1 MYLIIKKK
9 KNKKVIYE
17 VIFIYDVINIFKSI
31 GPVLILRNQNVC
43 VCVYKYATEGSYLDK
58 SWGVLED

>member
-9 KNKKVIYE
+9 KKKAIYE
-17 VIFIYDVINIFKSI
+17 VIFNYDVINIFKSI

-43 VCVYKYATEGSYLDK
+43 VCVCVCINMQQKE
-58 SWGVLED
+58 VI

>member
-9 KNKKVIYE
+9 TNKKVIYE

-43 VCVYKYATEGSYLDK
+43 VCVCINMQQKE
-58 SWGVLED
+58 VI